1 MESSSNI
8 RVNIHGSDVS
18 KVVESQVR
26 EDHYSLSMPLTFG
39 RVRCLCNGKRYFEGA
54 LQPGMLRLGKP
65 GERYLDYLEAS
76 TSPVRFLEIVV
87 PGVELRRAFR
97 KAGFI
102 WPAQPGL
109 FQPLLKPNHTI
120 SALSLAF
127 NTTPAH
133 DCLQRQNYIDG
144 LTQALLACLVASQ
157 HFTSAF
163 VRRLS
168 TRTLSDLDFK
178 HACEYA
184 DSMMGAKLSLSQWA
198 AAIQMEVGE
207 FANAFRE
214 RTRQSPYGWLIAR
227 RIECAKLLLSDQKLS
242 IVDIALKT
250 GFSSQSHFTET
261 FRRRV
266 GCSPARWKRAK
277 GRNQDGDD
285 AGT

>member
-26 EDHYSLSMPLTFG
+26 EDNYSLSTPLTFG

-54 LQPGMLRLGKP
+54 LEPGMLRLGKP
-65 GERYLDYLEAS
+65 GEHYLDYLEAAP
-76 TSPVRFLEIVV
+76 SPVRFLEIVV

-97 KAGFI
+97 KAGFV
-102 WPAQPGL
+102 WPTQPGL
-109 FQPLLKPNHTI
+109 FQPLLKPNRTI
-120 SALSLAF
+120 SALSIAF
-127 NTTPAH
+127 SKAPTH
-133 DCLQRQNYIDG
+133 DCLQRRNYIDG

-157 HFTSAF
+157 HFTSTF
-163 VRRLS
+163 VKRLS

-178 HACEYA
+178 RSCEYA
-184 DSMMGAKLSLSQWA
+184 DSMLGAKLSLSEWA

-214 RTRQSPYGWLIAR
+214 RTRQSPYCWLIGR
-227 RIECAKLLLSDQKLS
+227 RIEYAKLLLLDQELS

-266 GCSPARWKRAK
+266 GCSPARWKQAK
-277 GRNQDGDD
+277 GV
-285 AGT
+285 